1 MYKYKLFGCYMSEMW
16 SGVYHNIT
24 MYCFTSFT
32 NIHGPKNI
40 CWAKI
45 ILYIVTL
52 AADVLFQSNGGVI
65 TMAMDGLSFTFL
77 WIVSW
82 TIHQLWEEFFDINSH
97 FTLSLNPTNTL
108 PPCLPPCWPPCQPF
122 FFPIATTSAIL
133 VAALSP
139 CQSVGSFLW
148 LKISCWLKIVF
159 SQLRAIP
166 VGNGLKLVWFMNIYG
181 APLIMPKGSHCSS
194 NKRFF
199 VKSLHKMETPPSP
212 LWSPYLF
219 FFRLFFERKEDMVLK
234 GVDEYFKGA
243 WRVFT
248 FTK

>member
-1 MYKYKLFGCYMSEMW
+1 MWSYESDLLRYCVTMYKYKLFGCYMSEMW

-108 PPCLPPCWPPCQPF
+108 PPCLPPCWSPCQPF
-122 FFPIATTSAIL
+122 FFSDRHHVGHLGGRL
-133 VAALSP
+133 VAM
-139 CQSVGSFLW
+139 SVSWEF
-148 LKISCWLKIVF
+148 
-159 SQLRAIP
+159 
-166 VGNGLKLVWFMNIYG
+166 
-181 APLIMPKGSHCSS
+181 PLIE
-194 NKRFF
+194 N
-199 VKSLHKMETPPSP
+199 LLLT
-212 LWSPYLF
+212 
-219 FFRLFFERKEDMVLK
+219 
-234 GVDEYFKGA
+234 
-243 WRVFT
+243 
-248 FTK
+248 